1 MHHKKACNYDGLHFL
16 SVETARFQI
25 HDCEKKVAQ
34 ATQVTRDCLC
44 SVQCQT

>member
-25 HDCEKKVAQ
+25 HHCDEKSRTGDTSYA
-34 ATQVTRDCLC
+34 RLLM
-44 SVQCQT
+44 